1 MPYAINYTE
10 YKEYSGVVSEEEFTK
25 LLPAADAAIE
35 TLTMGFYFDKGK
47 LYDDVSSVQFKHRAV
62 CYKKAVAFQID
73 YYSFLG
79 TTTVAQMNATPSS
92 QSIGA
97 TSVSYGDQVRD
108 ASGNIARYAAESLN
122 VLEPTGLLYRGV
134 GLCRRYR

>member
-1 MPYAINYTE
+1 MAYLTYQEYTSFGGSLDE
-10 YKEYSGVVSEEEFTK
+10 AEFDK
-25 LLPAADAAIE
+25 LLPKTADAINNL
-35 TLTMGFYFDKGK
+35 TLDFYADPLVLEADILTPQYGR
-47 LYDDVSSVQFKHRAV
+47 RAV
-62 CYKKAVAFQID
+62 RFKKAITYQIE

-79 TTTVAQMNATPSS
+79 TTSVAQMNATPSS
-92 QSIGA
+92 QSIGG

-108 ASGNIARYAAESLN
+108 ASGNVSRYAAEVIE

>member
-1 MPYAINYTE
+1 MAYLTYTE
-10 YKEYSGVVSEEEFTK
+10 YTGFGGSLEEADFNK
-25 LLPAADAAIE
+25 LLPKAIDAINNLTLDFYGDPLDLEADAV
-35 TLTMGFYFDKGK
+35 TQQY
-47 LYDDVSSVQFKHRAV
+47 VRRAV
-62 CYKKAVAFQID
+62 RFKKAIVYQID

-79 TTTVAQMNATPSS
+79 TTSVAQMNATPAS

-108 ASGNIARYAAESLN
+108 ASGNVSRYAAEAIE